1 MGNQSPSTLLSISLS
16 IPYRA
21 FWIAFIIIII
31 AVVVVFVVNDI
42 VMVIVIIVIV
52 VIIIICTTTTTT
64 TTDICGIWVRRRL
77 REVYCKAIYKW
88 TFEFELTFIES
99 VTTEI

>member
-64 TTDICGIWVRRRL
+64 NICGIWVRRRL